1 MKIKYAIAASV
12 LLSVSAFAQK
22 DELKA
27 IKKLEEKEKPTAADF
42 AEYKRLL
49 TEVEAKLGSATD
61 DQKIDFYYYKGN
73 YAGGEMAM
81 SATNPAKAQAAFM
94 DMIANYDKV
103 RELEKAK
110 GKKKHTDEINVE
122 LIMMKDQM
130 ILPMAQ
136 QAVQQKNYKMAG
148 NYFFAA
154 YKLDNNDQS
163 SLYNAAAM
171 AVNGQDYDAALT
183 HYLEL
188 EKLGYTGEGTVYSA
202 KNIKT
207 GQIEG
212 FQSEVLMK
220 SAVQTKQYINPKIEK
235 MPSVR
240 GEIVKNIALIYNQKG
255 DTEKAKAAFAN
266 ARKANPDDTNLI
278 ISEADMYYK
287 AKNMDMYKKLIGEAI
302 AKSPNDAD
310 LYYNLGVVTAE
321 TDKNEAKKY
330 YEKALSIK
338 PDYVNANIN
347 MGAIMLDGEE
357 KIVTEM
363 NNPKTSDKRYGE
375 LKTQRDNLY
384 KKALSYF
391 DKALKADPDNEYIMS
406 TMASIYQGLDM
417 DAEAKAMKAKMKK

>member
-27 IKKLEEKEKPTAADF
+27 LKKLNEKQQPTAVDAQ
-42 AEYKRLL
+42 ESKKLL
-49 TEVEAKLGSATD
+49 AEVEAKLSSATEE
-61 DQKIDFYYYKGN
+61 QKTEFYFYKGKN
-73 YAGGEMAM
+73 AAMEMR
-81 SATNPAKAQAAFM
+81 TNPEKAPSAFM
-94 DMIANYDKV
+94 EMLANYEKV
-103 RELEKAK
+103 KEMEKAK
-110 GKKKHTDEINVE
+110 GKNKFTKEIDVTYAM
-122 LIMMKDQM
+122 LKDQM

-136 QAVQQKNYKMAG
+136 QAVQQKEYKMAG
-148 NYFFAA
+148 TYFYAA
-154 YKLDNNDQS
+154 YMLDNNDQS

-171 AVNGQDYDAALT
+171 AVNGQDYDAALM

-202 KNIKT
+202 KNVKT
-207 GQIEG
+207 GQLEG
-212 FQSEVLMK
+212 FPNEALMK
-220 SAVQTKQYINPKIEK
+220 NAVLTKQYINPKIEK

-266 ARKANPDDTNLI
+266 ARKANPNDTNLI

-287 AKNMDMYKKLIGEAI
+287 AKNMEMYKKLIAEAI
-302 AKSPNDAD
+302 EKSPNDAD

-321 TDKNEAKKY
+321 TNKVEAQKY

-347 MGAIMLDGEE
+347 MGALMLDGEE

-363 NNPKTSDKRYGE
+363 NNPKTSDKRYAE

-406 TMASIYQGLDM
+406 TMASIYQGLEM